1 MDSLAISQ
9 LKTTLA
15 ELSYCAQYL
24 STTLDGIEQTAHP
37 NLYEQ
42 VSWMEQMLAFDECLQ
57 RSSST
62 LMSAAMG
69 LSNEADSPLN
79 QEMMGES
86 LVTMLLLNRQNPLA
100 AV

>member
-1 MDSLAISQ
+1 MDSHAISQ

-24 STTLDGIEQTAHP
+24 STTLDGMEQTVHP

-42 VSWMEQMLAFDECLQ
+42 VSWLEQMLAFDECLQ
-57 RSSST
+57 RTSNT
-62 LMSAAMG
+62 LMSAAEG
-69 LSNEADSPLN
+69 ISEETNSPLSR
-79 QEMMGES
+79 EPIGES
-86 LVTMLLLNRQNPLA
+86 LVAMLLLNRQSCA

>member
-1 MDSLAISQ
+1 MDSLAIAQ

-24 STTLDGIEQTAHP
+24 SVTLDGIEQTSHP

-42 VSWMEQMLAFDECLQ
+42 VSWLEQMLAFDECLQ
-57 RSSST
+57 RSSSS

-69 LSNEADSPLN
+69 LTAEADSAVN
-79 QEMMGES
+79 QDSVGES
-86 LVTMLLLNRQNPLA
+86 LVAMLLLNRQSALA
-100 AV
+100 A

>member
-1 MDSLAISQ
+1 MDSLALNQ

-24 STTLDGIEQTAHP
+24 STTIEGIEQTAHP

-42 VSWMEQMLAFDECLQ
+42 VSWLEQMLAFDECLQ
-57 RSSST
+57 RSSNT

-69 LSNEADSPLN
+69 LSEEADSPLS
-79 QEMMGES
+79 QEMIGES
-86 LVTMLLLNRQNPLA
+86 LVAMLLLNRQSCAPA
-100 AV
+100 